1 MITPQMIRF
10 TRDEAARYEGV
21 QLLGTLSLNAEP
33 GAAGLPIGHV
43 VRVAAAAHVSS
54 SCLYLGF

>member
-1 MITPQMIRF
+1 MIRF